1 MSCTSFRVNPYSIFC
16 LNVKE
21 LLARNRRHIWNL
33 ISQFGLSVRLRTK
46 WLWVRIPLLSLK
58 VQAIIECRLTL
69 KRVRDMIV
77 AYSLYIIVFFLD
89 IKGSPQTR
97 HLNKAPRLRT
107 GTLWV
112 YGDCYA
118 FHFFEAIENS
128 TLCKKKFFVCN
139 KYVNN

>member
-1 MSCTSFRVNPYSIFC
+1 MVLLYIYIYIYKRRDQRGRPIHNWQQRD
-16 LNVKE
+16 LNLQPLCVC
-21 LLARNRRHIWNL
+21 
-33 ISQFGLSVRLRTK
+33 LRTK

-69 KRVRDMIV
+69 KRVRDMIA

-118 FHFFEAIENS
+118 FHFFETIENS

-139 KYVNN
+139 KYGIN